1 MKNTINSP
9 IFITIL
15 AIIALFILQNRSQ
28 NRVATELRST
38 YEELLSIL
46 EDGSSDFEKT
56 KAIQTF
62 ANEIGTQLRTGFQSG
77 FASDETKKED
87 SPEKIFLEQRP
98 KISVSEPTLSP
109 ADKSNRQEILYSVTN
124 TSDQP
129 IKQLKVN
136 IEYYREG
143 KLVDLDNNWISEAK
157 VLAPAE
163 TLALK
168 DGRMLPRDLP
178 EDQQEA
184 AVADEV
190 RIKVTSFDIV
200 K

>member
-28 NRVATELRST
+28 NRIANELRST

-62 ANEIGTQLRTGFQSG
+62 ANEIGTQLRAGFQSG
-77 FASDETKKED
+77 FASDETEKED

-124 TSDQP
+124 ASDHP

-136 IEYYREG
+136 IEY
-143 KLVDLDNNWISEAK
+143 
-157 VLAPAE
+157 
-163 TLALK
+163 
-168 DGRMLPRDLP
+168 
-178 EDQQEA
+178 
-184 AVADEV
+184 
-190 RIKVTSFDIV
+190 
-200 K
+200 